1 MTEVLTGAGAILQVA
16 HNGPDGRLHGHTYEV
31 IGWWDGEPCAVEM
44 QKRLQSWIDKFDH
57 QSLPP
62 RMSRAE
68 DIGRQCLM
76 ALGCTAVDVNRPL
89 ERLFARVTTGASHD

>member
-1 MTEVLTGAGAILQVA
+1 MVKVLTGASAILQVA
-16 HNGPDGRLHGHTYEV
+16 HTGPDGRLHGHTYEV
-31 IGWWDGEPCAVEM
+31 AGWWEDEPCAVEM
-44 QKRLQSWIDKFDH
+44 QARLQSWLAKFDH

-76 ALGCTAVDVNRPL
+76 ALGCAAVDVNRPL
-89 ERLFARVTTGASHD
+89 ERLFARVTKEGGHG